1 MSKNYYFVSNY
12 SKKDAYKTF
21 SVPTDTRTA
30 PSQNL
35 ALSIMPAN
43 QKMLKGITR
52 EDILRLL
59 RHGPPCTYNTLNV
72 DITDLTEYLFLY
84 PNSINTGPI
93 QLLLGSSTGEFV
105 EDGMTAYFYQAS
117 NPNPD
122 NGMGEYP
129 CVQTWDKDTNTVIC
143 VYTAVTYISPY
154 ICGIT
159 FSGQATQYSI
169 TSPNNTNT
177 NGAPAQKI
185 IMNQNYQYTNG
196 ILPGF
201 LRIAIANDTMCK
213 WSGYIP
219 ITYANPN
226 NTLPVVKTD
235 WVQTGS
241 TSITSNPPKGPIWSS
256 NTGTSGNN
264 TEYEVTNPYYD
275 TQIFGD
281 ICFKS
286 TNNKYSISFNIY
298 INDNDAYKKELIT
311 GVLFVWAND
320 EQLQYWY
327 DEGVVYNGTT
337 VNYHSN
343 NYTTVA
349 IITATCY
356 FNHNNYTNVNNLNP
370 NEQGQGMQI
379 IPITAGG
386 SAIMNVTYAQ
396 YYPQSFVLW
405 SGCN

>member
-1 MSKNYYFVSNY
+1 MPKNYFVSNY
-12 SKKDAYKTF
+12 SIKEAYKTF

-52 EDILRLL
+52 EDILRRL
-59 RHGPPCTYNTLNV
+59 RLGPLCTYGTLNV

-105 EDGMTAYFYQAS
+105 EDGMTVYFYQAT
-117 NPNPD
+117 NPNPN

-129 CVQTWDKDTNTVIC
+129 CVQTWDSATSTIIC
-143 VYTAVTYISPY
+143 VTAPVTYISPY

-159 FSGQATQYSI
+159 FPGQATQYNNASDFLI
-169 TSPNNTNT
+169 TINE
-177 NGAPAQKI
+177 G
-185 IMNQNYQYTNG
+185 YQYTNG

-201 LRIAIANDTMCK
+201 LRIAIENDTICS
-213 WSGYIP
+213 WSDYIP

-226 NTLPVVKTD
+226 NTLPVVKTW

-241 TSITSNPPKGPIWSS
+241 TSSPLTGPIWSH

-264 TEYEVTNPYYD
+264 TEYVVKNPEKG
-275 TQIFGD
+275 TRTFGD

-286 TNNKYSISFNIY
+286 TSGYSISFTIY
-298 INDNDAYKKELIT
+298 IKDNDAYKNRLIT

-327 DEGVVYNGTT
+327 DEGVEYNGTT
-337 VNYHSN
+337 LNYDN
-343 NYTTVA
+343 NNASQNYSTMGSISA
-349 IITATCY
+349 SCY
-356 FNHNNYTNVNNLNP
+356 FNQNNYTNVNNLNP
-370 NEQGQGMQI
+370 NWMQI

-386 SAIMNVTYAQ
+386 SAIMNVTSAN
-396 YYPQSFVLW
+396 YYPQSFLLS